1 MISLTL
7 LCALQR
13 GLDIRGI
20 STVINYSMPGSFEI
34 YLHRVGRTARAGKTG
49 RAITIVTEGDRKMV
63 RQAIKASL
71 PASKGKAK
79 EGKQIEAPSEA
90 ETYSTRSMP
99 AEELKAITAKI
110 QDLQSEIEAVI
121 QEEKLE
127 KTLRQTEVELEKGEN
142 MLKYKEEIL
151 ARPKRTWFQSEK
163 DKEQAKVLGK
173 KAWNDKMDNIGD
185 DTDKT
190 AIELRKEQSKRENK
204 KVLNH
209 KQKRRQEALDE
220 LRPKPSRDGGKDGK
234 KGGKAKDGKDSA
246 PVDRPNALPKF
257 DAAIRNAKKAQR
269 PGVAPLTS
277 SKISKTKSKKA
288 AAAGKGA
295 PSGKKRSSLN
305 QKGKSFG
312 KR

>member
-1 MISLTL
+1 
-7 LCALQR
+7 
-13 GLDIRGI
+13 
-20 STVINYSMPGSFEI
+20 MPGSFEI

-79 EGKQIEAPSEA
+79 EEKAIEGPEDAD
-90 ETYSTRSMP
+90 TYSTRSMP

-110 QDLQSEIEAVI
+110 QDMQGEIEAVL

-127 KTLRQTEVELEKGEN
+127 KTLRQTESELEKGEN
-142 MLKYKEEIL
+142 MLKYREEIL

-173 KAWNDKMDNIGD
+173 KAWNDKMDNVEVE
-185 DTDKT
+185 KT
-190 AIELRKEQSKRENK
+190 PIELRKEQVKRDNK

-209 KQKRRQEALDE
+209 REKRRQEALDD
-220 LRPKPSRDGGKDGK
+220 LRIKPGRDGK
-234 KGGKAKDGKDSA
+234 KGGKGGDKDA

-257 DAAIRNAKKAQR
+257 DPAIRKAKKAQR
-269 PGVAPLTS
+269 PGSTAAPV
-277 SKISKTKSKKA
+277 SKISKTKTKKRA
-288 AAAGKGA
+288 AAAIGGGGGA
-295 PSGKKRSSLN
+295 GGGKKRSSVN
-305 QKGKSFG
+305 QKGKTFG